1 MIQPSPQQ
9 PLFPP
14 FSATLGLDRPF
25 QLGLFSLP
33 LQPLSLPSRPA
44 QSEFFSRH
52 ASPPPPPTRQISP
65 PPPPTRQVSVPRQP
79 LTPPASHSSAEDMD
93 HNSGSVV
100 SSSSHVDPYL
110 EREVVRK
117 DREIARKDAELA
129 ELRMRLQ
136 QAEAQSPGP
145 RDTDLL
151 AKEKILNQRLL
162 QVDAREQALENK
174 IKRSEEEAARLEAE
188 KRDFERNRQSW
199 AQEKDAQKEVV
210 KNLIGQLAH
219 AQSQML

>member
-1 MIQPSPQQ
+1 
-9 PLFPP
+9 
-14 FSATLGLDRPF
+14 
-25 QLGLFSLP
+25 
-33 LQPLSLPSRPA
+33 
-44 QSEFFSRH
+44 
-52 ASPPPPPTRQISP
+52 
-65 PPPPTRQVSVPRQP
+65 
-79 LTPPASHSSAEDMD
+79 MD

-136 QAEAQSPGP
+136 QIEAHSAGP

-151 AKEKILNQRLL
+151 AKEKILDQRLM
-162 QVDAREQALENK
+162 QVDAREEELDKK
-174 IKRSEEEAARLEAE
+174 IKIAEERVARLEADT
-188 KRDFERNRQSW
+188 RDFERIRQSW
-199 AQEKDAQKEVV
+199 VQEKDAQKEVV